1 MIASRVPKT
10 LLLLGAATVML
21 TACDKTVDGT
31 AGTSQAP
38 PPTAAPPASSE
49 NPFAARNQCALLDQI
64 LAGRGFPKATPS
76 VADSQRSCVSKKPGD
91 GPDAGVIGLTL
102 QAGQRYTDNVAD
114 PSKAHAGNVNG
125 RPLIE
130 ERQPIGSSG
139 SCVIKLAVATN
150 SRALIDVTNGSD
162 TDVAC
167 AAARDLAVKL
177 DPLLPKG

>member
-1 MIASRVPKT
+1 MILIS
-10 LLLLGAATVML
+10 LGAIVGVL
-21 TACDKTVDGT
+21 TACDSTVHGT
-31 AGTSQAP
+31 AETGQ
-38 PPTAAPPASSE
+38 AAPAASSS

-64 LAGRGFPKATPS
+64 LADRGYPKAIPS
-76 VADSQRSCVSKKPGD
+76 IADSKRSCMAQKPGD

-102 QAGQRYTDNVAD
+102 QDGQRYTDNIAE

-130 ERQPIGSSG
+130 EREPIGSSG
-139 SCVIKLAVATN
+139 SCLIKLAVATN

-167 AAARDLAVKL
+167 EAARKLAVKL
-177 DPLLPKG
+177 DPLLPKN